1 MSRRSA
7 SVLYQNSR
15 LKHFFS
21 LLRSYVLWDPLIMLY
36 TGILGTFSLIASLFD
51 GTGRMQHW
59 LARCWSWLI
68 LKTVLARVNVEGL
81 ERIDTAKPH
90 LYAANHLSAMD
101 IPVLYDSL
109 PFQFRIVAKHE
120 LFRYP
125 FLGWH
130 LRRSGQI
137 DIDAQNAMSSLR
149 SMNRAVQTLRGG
161 MPIVVFPE
169 GGRSRN
175 GEVRPFLPGAFYVAI
190 KSQVDIIPVALVGTY
205 EMLPI
210 NTYHVMPRKLE
221 LVFGNPISTVGY
233 TPRDMA
239 KLAAIVQRAVEDL
252 YYSRAEI
259 PDPRESRVAQPSPA
273 AQRP

>member
-1 MSRRSA
+1 MSAPRPSL
-7 SVLYQNSR
+7 LYKNSR
-15 LKHFFS
+15 LKHFLS
-21 LLRSYVLWDPLIMLY
+21 RVRSYFFWVPLIFAY
-36 TGILGTFSLIASLFD
+36 TAVLGTLSLIASVFD
-51 GTGRMQHW
+51 GSGRVQHW
-59 LARCWSWLI
+59 LARLWSWLI
-68 LKTVLARVNVEGL
+68 LKTTLAHVSVEGL
-81 ERIDTAKPH
+81 ERIDTTKPH
-90 LYAANHLSAMD
+90 LYAANHLSAID
-101 IPVLYDSL
+101 IPVLYGDL

-137 DIDAQNAMSSLR
+137 DIDPQNAMSSLR

-190 KSQVDIIPVALVGTY
+190 KAQVDIVPIALVGTY

-210 NTYHVMPRKLE
+210 DTYHLMPRRLE
-221 LVFGNPISTVGY
+221 LVLGDPISTVGY
-233 TPRDMA
+233 APRDMA
-239 KLAAIVQRAVEDL
+239 KLAAIVQRAVEEL
-252 YYSRAEI
+252 YYSRAAV
-259 PDPRESRVAQPSPA
+259 PDPRQLPVAQPPA
-273 AQRP
+273 AR